1 VKVDDITDIQEM
13 YNANW
18 EREDDR
24 LLRHQLEH
32 DITWRYLEK
41 YLAAPGANI
50 LEIGP
55 ATGRY
60 TMELAR
66 RGYNVLAIDIAA
78 ELVTRAKA
86 RIDDLGLGSRVE
98 FRVGDI
104 RTCGDM
110 PESSFDA
117 ALVMGP
123 LYHLVLQ
130 EDRELVLNRVF
141 KFLKPGGVV
150 FSAWISRFG
159 IFGDNMKKM
168 PDLIFKKEAVSSI
181 LENGC
186 DRNRFHPK
194 GNFRGYY
201 ARADEIGPIHEQSGF
216 RTLAVAGA
224 EPAISADDDS
234 YNCLEGERR
243 QLWLDLLFK
252 LSAEPS
258 MAASSRHMLYVGEK
272 PEKGGK

>member
-1 VKVDDITDIQEM
+1 MDDITDIREM

-18 EREDDR
+18 EKEDDR
-24 LLRHQLEH
+24 LLRHQLER

-41 YLAAPGANI
+41 YVPPPGAKV
-50 LEIGP
+50 LEIGA

-78 ELVTRAKA
+78 DLVARAKT

-98 FRVGDI
+98 FRAGDI
-104 RTCGDM
+104 RTCGDI
-110 PESSFDA
+110 PESDFDA

-123 LYHLVLQ
+123 LYHLVFQ
-130 EDRELVLNRVF
+130 EERELVLNRVF
-141 KFLKPGGVV
+141 QSLKPGVVV

-159 IFGDNMKKM
+159 MFGDLLKNI
-168 PDLIFKKEAVSSI
+168 PDIVFSHQEVSSV
-181 LENGC
+181 LERGC
-186 DRNRFHPK
+186 DQDGYRCK
-194 GNFRGYY
+194 KDSFRGYF
-201 ARADEIGPIHEQSGF
+201 AKADEIAPIHEKAGF
-216 RTLAVAGA
+216 RTLALVGT
-224 EPAISADDDS
+224 EPAISADDAS

-252 LSAEPS
+252 LSEEPG
-258 MAASSRHMLYVGEK
+258 MTASSRHMLYVGKK
-272 PEKGGK
+272 PEKGGKK

>member
-1 VKVDDITDIQEM
+1 VDDITDIREM

-18 EREDDR
+18 EKEDDR
-24 LLRHQLEH
+24 LLRHQLER

-41 YLAAPGANI
+41 YLPPPGMKV
-50 LEIGP
+50 LEIGA

-66 RGYNVLAIDIAA
+66 RGYSVLAVDIASD
-78 ELVTRAKA
+78 LVARAKT

-98 FRVGDI
+98 FRVGDV
-104 RTCGDM
+104 RTCSDI

-130 EDRELVLNRVF
+130 EDRELVLERVF

-159 IFGDNMKKM
+159 IFGDNLKKM
-168 PDLIFKKEAVSSI
+168 PGLIFKKEAVESI
-181 LENGC
+181 LERGC
-186 DRNRFHPK
+186 DLDLFHPK
-194 GNFRGYY
+194 SNFRGYF
-201 ARADEIGPIHEQSGF
+201 ATADEIAPIHEKTGF
-216 RTLAVAGA
+216 GTLALAGT
-224 EPAISADDDS
+224 EPAISADDAS

-258 MAASSRHMLYVGEK
+258 MIASSRHMLYVGKK
-272 PEKGGK
+272 PEKGGEK

>member
-1 VKVDDITDIQEM
+1 MDDITDIREM
-13 YNANW
+13 YNANR
-18 EREDDR
+18 EKEDDR
-24 LLRHQLEH
+24 LLRHQLEY
-32 DITWRYLEK
+32 DMTWRYLEK
-41 YLAAPGANI
+41 YLPPPGAKV
-50 LEIGP
+50 LEIGA

-66 RGYNVLAIDIAA
+66 RGYKVLAIDIAE
-78 ELVTRAKA
+78 ELVARAKA
-86 RIDDLGLGSRVE
+86 RIDDLGLGSRVD
-98 FRVGDI
+98 FQVGDI

-130 EDRELVLNRVF
+130 EDRELVLDRVF
-141 KFLKPGGVV
+141 QFLKPGGIV

-159 IFGDNMKKM
+159 IFGDNMKNK
-168 PDLIFKKEAVSSI
+168 PDLIFRKEVVSSV
-181 LENGC
+181 LERGC
-186 DRNRFHPK
+186 DLNRFQTK

-201 ARADEIGPIHEQSGF
+201 ARADEIAPIHEQAGF

-224 EPAISADDDS
+224 EPAISADDAS

-243 QLWLDLLFK
+243 QFWLDLLFK

-258 MAASSRHMLYVGEK
+258 MVASSRHMLYIGEK

>member
-1 VKVDDITDIQEM
+1 VDDITDIREM
-13 YNANW
+13 YNASW
-18 EREDDR
+18 EKEDDR
-24 LLRHQLEH
+24 LLRHQLEY

-41 YLAAPGANI
+41 YLPPPGANI
-50 LEIGP
+50 LEIGA

-86 RIDDLGLGSRVE
+86 RVDDLGLGNRVE
-98 FRVGDI
+98 FRVEDI
-104 RTCGDM
+104 RTCGDV
-110 PESSFDA
+110 PESSFGA

-168 PDLIFKKEAVSSI
+168 PDLIFKTEIVSSV
-181 LENGC
+181 LEYGC
-186 DRNRFHPK
+186 DQELNRCRK
-194 GNFRGYY
+194 DGFRGYY
-201 ARADEIGPIHEQSGF
+201 AKADEISPIHEEAGF
-216 RTLAVAGA
+216 RTLTVAGV
-224 EPAISADDDS
+224 EPAISADDAS

-258 MAASSRHMLYVGEK
+258 MVASSRHMLYIGEK
-272 PEKGGK
+272 PAE

>member
-1 VKVDDITDIQEM
+1 MDDITDIREM

-18 EREDDR
+18 DKEDDR

-41 YLAAPGANI
+41 YLPAPSANI
-50 LEIGP
+50 LEIGA

-78 ELVTRAKA
+78 ELVTRAKV
-86 RIDDLGLGSRVE
+86 RIDDLGLGNRVE
-98 FRVGDI
+98 FRVADI
-104 RTCGDM
+104 RMCGNI

-130 EDRELVLNRVF
+130 EDREMVLNRVF
-141 KFLKPGGVV
+141 QFLKPGGVV

-159 IFGDNMKKM
+159 IFGDNMQKK
-168 PDLIFKKEAVSSI
+168 PDLIFRKEIVTSV

-186 DRNRFHPK
+186 DPDRFQTK

-201 ARADEIGPIHEQSGF
+201 ARADEIAPIHEQAGF
-216 RTLAVAGA
+216 RKLAVAGA

-252 LSAEPS
+252 LSAEPG
-258 MAASSRHMLYVGEK
+258 MVASSRHMLYIGEK
-272 PEKGGK
+272 PKNGGKK

>member
-1 VKVDDITDIQEM
+1 MDDITDIREM

-18 EREDDR
+18 DKEDDR
-24 LLRHQLEH
+24 LLRHQLEY

-41 YLAAPGANI
+41 YLPPPGAKV
-50 LEIGP
+50 LEIGA

-66 RGYNVLAIDIAA
+66 RGYSVLAVDIASD
-78 ELVTRAKA
+78 LVARAKT

-104 RTCGDM
+104 RTCSDI

-130 EDRELVLNRVF
+130 EDRELVLERVF

-159 IFGDNMKKM
+159 IFGDNLKKM
-168 PDLIFKKEAVSSI
+168 PDLIFKKEAVESI
-181 LENGC
+181 LERGC
-186 DRNRFHPK
+186 DLDLFHPK
-194 GNFRGYY
+194 SNFRGYF
-201 ARADEIGPIHEQSGF
+201 ATADEIAPIHEKTGF
-216 RTLAVAGA
+216 GTLALAGT
-224 EPAISADDDS
+224 EPAISADDAS

-258 MAASSRHMLYVGEK
+258 MIASSRHMLYVGKK
-272 PEKGGK
+272 PEKGGEK

>member
-1 VKVDDITDIQEM
+1 MDDITDIREM

-18 EREDDR
+18 DKEDDR

-32 DITWRYLEK
+32 DITWRYLEQ
-41 YLAAPGANI
+41 YLPPPGAKV
-50 LEIGP
+50 LEIGA

-66 RGYNVLAIDIAA
+66 RGYNVLAIDIAG
-78 ELVTRAKA
+78 ELVARGKA

-104 RTCGDM
+104 RMCGGV

-117 ALVMGP
+117 ALIMGP

-130 EDRELVLNRVF
+130 EDRELVLNKVF
-141 KFLKPGGVV
+141 KFLKPGGVI

-168 PDLIFKKEAVSSI
+168 PDLIFKKEAVSFI
-181 LENGC
+181 LERGC
-186 DRNRFHPK
+186 DRDRVHPK
-194 GNFRGYY
+194 SSFRGYY
-201 ARADEIGPIHEQSGF
+201 ARADEIAPVHEQAGF

-224 EPAISADDDS
+224 EPAISADDAS

-252 LSAEPS
+252 LSAELS
-258 MAASSRHMLYVGEK
+258 MVASSRHMLYIGEK

>member
-1 VKVDDITDIQEM
+1 MDDITDIREM

-18 EREDDR
+18 EKEDDR
-24 LLRHQLEH
+24 LLRHQLER

-41 YLAAPGANI
+41 YLPPPGMKV
-50 LEIGP
+50 LEIGA

-66 RGYNVLAIDIAA
+66 RGYSVLAVDIASD
-78 ELVTRAKA
+78 LVARAKT

-98 FRVGDI
+98 FRVGDV
-104 RTCGDM
+104 RTCSDI

-130 EDRELVLNRVF
+130 EDRELVLERVF

-159 IFGDNMKKM
+159 IFGDNLKKM
-168 PDLIFKKEAVSSI
+168 PGLIFKKEAVESI
-181 LENGC
+181 LERGC
-186 DRNRFHPK
+186 DLDLFHPK
-194 GNFRGYY
+194 SNFRGYF
-201 ARADEIGPIHEQSGF
+201 ATADEIAPIHEKTGF
-216 RTLAVAGA
+216 GTLALAGA
-224 EPAISADDDS
+224 EPAISADDAS

-258 MAASSRHMLYVGEK
+258 MIASSRHMLYVGKK
-272 PEKGGK
+272 PEKGGEK

>member
-1 VKVDDITDIQEM
+1 MDDITDIREM
-13 YNANW
+13 YNANR
-18 EREDDR
+18 EKEDDR
-24 LLRHQLEH
+24 LLRHQLEY
-32 DITWRYLEK
+32 DMTWRFLEK
-41 YLAAPGANI
+41 YLPAPGANI
-50 LEIGP
+50 LEIGA

-66 RGYNVLAIDIAA
+66 QGYNVLAIDIAS
-78 ELVTRAKA
+78 ELVTRGKA

-123 LYHLVLQ
+123 LYHLVLR

-168 PDLIFKKEAVSSI
+168 PDLIFKKEIVSSV
-181 LENGC
+181 LEHGC
-186 DRNRFHPK
+186 DRDRFHPK
-194 GNFRGYY
+194 SSFRGYY
-201 ARADEIGPIHEQSGF
+201 AKADEIAPIHERAGF
-216 RTLAVAGA
+216 RTLTLAGV
-224 EPAISADDDS
+224 EPAISADDAS

-258 MAASSRHMLYVGEK
+258 MVASSRHMLYVGEK
-272 PEKGGK
+272 PAE

>member
-1 VKVDDITDIQEM
+1 MDDITDIREM

-18 EREDDR
+18 EKEDDR
-24 LLRHQLEH
+24 LLRHQLER

-41 YLAAPGANI
+41 YLTTPGMKV
-50 LEIGP
+50 LEIGA

-66 RGYNVLAIDIAA
+66 RGYSVLAVDIASD
-78 ELVTRAKA
+78 LVARAKT

-104 RTCGDM
+104 RTCSDI

-130 EDRELVLNRVF
+130 EDRELVLERVF

-159 IFGDNMKKM
+159 IFGDNLKKM
-168 PDLIFKKEAVSSI
+168 PGLIFKKEAVESI
-181 LENGC
+181 LERGC
-186 DRNRFHPK
+186 DLDLFHPK
-194 GNFRGYY
+194 SNFRGYF
-201 ARADEIGPIHEQSGF
+201 ATADEIAPIHEKTGF
-216 RTLAVAGA
+216 GTLALAGT
-224 EPAISADDDS
+224 EPAISADDAS

-258 MAASSRHMLYVGEK
+258 MIASSRHMLYVGKK
-272 PEKGGK
+272 PEKGGEK

>member
-1 VKVDDITDIQEM
+1 MDDITDIQEM

-110 PESSFDA
+110 PESTFDA

-130 EDRELVLNRVF
+130 EDRELVLNRVL
-141 KFLKPGGVV
+141 KCLKPGGVV

-168 PDLIFKKEAVSSI
+168 PDLIFRKEIVSSVF
-181 LENGC
+181 EHGC
-186 DRNRFHPK
+186 DPEWNRCRK
-194 GNFRGYY
+194 DGFRGYY
-201 ARADEIGPIHEQSGF
+201 ARADEIAPIHEQAGF
-216 RTLAVAGA
+216 RTLTVAGV
-224 EPAISADDDS
+224 EPAISADDAS
-234 YNCLEGERR
+234 YNSLEGERR

-258 MAASSRHMLYVGEK
+258 MIASSRHMLYIGEK
-272 PEKGGK
+272 PAE

>member
-1 VKVDDITDIQEM
+1 VDDITDIREM

-18 EREDDR
+18 DKEDDR

-32 DITWRYLEK
+32 DITWRYLGK
-41 YLAAPGANI
+41 YLPPPGAKV
-50 LEIGP
+50 LEIGA

-66 RGYNVLAIDIAA
+66 REYKVLAIDIAA
-78 ELVTRAKA
+78 ELVTGAKA
-86 RIDDLGLGSRVE
+86 RIDDLGLGNRVE
-98 FRVGDI
+98 FRVEDI
-104 RTCGDM
+104 RTCGDI
-110 PESSFDA
+110 PESNFDA

-141 KFLKPGGVV
+141 QSLKPGGVI

-168 PDLIFKKEAVSSI
+168 PDLIYKKEIVASV
-181 LENGC
+181 LEHGC
-186 DRNRFHPK
+186 DPEWHRCRK
-194 GNFRGYY
+194 DSFRGYY
-201 ARADEIGPIHEQSGF
+201 AKADEIAPIHEKTGF
-216 RTLAVAGA
+216 RTLAVAGV
-224 EPAISADDDS
+224 EPAISADDAS

-252 LSAEPS
+252 LSVEPS
-258 MAASSRHMLYVGEK
+258 MVASSRHMLYIGEK
-272 PEKGGK
+272 PTK

>member
-1 VKVDDITDIQEM
+1 MDDIADIREM

-18 EREDDR
+18 EKEDDR
-24 LLRHQLEH
+24 LLRHQLER

-41 YLAAPGANI
+41 YLPPPGMKV
-50 LEIGP
+50 LEIGA

-66 RGYNVLAIDIAA
+66 RGYSVLAVDIASD
-78 ELVTRAKA
+78 LVARAKT

-98 FRVGDI
+98 FRVGDV
-104 RTCGDM
+104 RTCSDI

-130 EDRELVLNRVF
+130 EDRELVLERVF

-159 IFGDNMKKM
+159 IFGDNLKKM
-168 PDLIFKKEAVSSI
+168 PGLIFKKEAVESI
-181 LENGC
+181 LERGC
-186 DRNRFHPK
+186 DLDLFHPK
-194 GNFRGYY
+194 SNFRGYF
-201 ARADEIGPIHEQSGF
+201 ATADEIAPIHEKTGF
-216 RTLAVAGA
+216 GTLALAGT
-224 EPAISADDDS
+224 EPAISADDAS

-258 MAASSRHMLYVGEK
+258 MIASSRHMLYVGKK
-272 PEKGGK
+272 PEKGGEK

>member
-1 VKVDDITDIQEM
+1 VDDITDIREM
-13 YNANW
+13 YNASW
-18 EREDDR
+18 DREDDR

-41 YLAAPGANI
+41 YLPVPGAKI
-50 LEIGP
+50 LEIGA

-78 ELVTRAKA
+78 ELMTGAKG
-86 RIDDLGLGSRVE
+86 RIDDLGLGNRVE

-104 RTCGDM
+104 RTCGGVT
-110 PESSFDA
+110 ESSFEA

-123 LYHLVLQ
+123 LYHLVFQ
-130 EDRELVLNRVF
+130 EERELVLNRVF
-141 KFLKPGGVV
+141 QSLKPGGVV

-159 IFGDNMKKM
+159 ILGNLMREK
-168 PDLIFKKEAVSSI
+168 PDLVLRKEEMSS
-181 LENGC
+181 LMELGR
-186 DRNRFHPK
+186 DRDRFYTK

-201 ARADEIGPIHEQSGF
+201 ARADEIGPIHEKAGF

-224 EPAISADDDS
+224 EPAISADDAS

-258 MAASSRHMLYVGEK
+258 MVASSRHMLYLGEK

>member
-1 VKVDDITDIQEM
+1 VDDITDIREM

-18 EREDDR
+18 EKEDDR

-41 YLAAPGANI
+41 YLPPPGAKA
-50 LEIGP
+50 LEIGA

-66 RGYNVLAIDIAA
+66 RGYDVLAIDIAA
-78 ELVTRAKA
+78 DLVARAKA

-104 RTCGDM
+104 RTCGDI

-123 LYHLVLQ
+123 LYHLVLK
-130 EDRELVLNRVF
+130 EERELVLKRVF
-141 KFLKPGGVV
+141 KFLKPSGVV
-150 FSAWISRFG
+150 FSSWISRFG
-159 IFGDNMKKM
+159 IFGDNIKKM
-168 PDLIFKKEAVSSI
+168 PDLVLQKEAVVSV
-181 LENGC
+181 LERGC
-186 DRNRFHPK
+186 DPEWHRCRK
-194 GNFRGYY
+194 DRFRGYY
-201 ARADEIGPIHEQSGF
+201 AKAEEIVPIHKEAGF
-216 RTLAVAGA
+216 RTIGVAGV
-224 EPAISADDDS
+224 EPAISADDAS

-258 MAASSRHMLYVGEK
+258 MIASSRHMLYVGKK

>member
-1 VKVDDITDIQEM
+1 MDDITDIREM
-13 YNANW
+13 YNASW
-18 EREDDR
+18 EKEDDR
-24 LLRHQLEH
+24 LQRHQLEY

-41 YLAAPGANI
+41 YLPDPGANI
-50 LEIGP
+50 LEIGA

-78 ELVTRAKA
+78 EMVARAKA

-123 LYHLVLQ
+123 LYHLVLE

-141 KFLKPGGVV
+141 KFLKPGGVI

-168 PDLIFKKEAVSSI
+168 PDLIFRKEIVSSV
-181 LENGC
+181 LEHGC
-186 DRNRFHPK
+186 DPEWNRCRK
-194 GNFRGYY
+194 DGFRGYY
-201 ARADEIGPIHEQSGF
+201 ARADEIAPIHEKAGF
-216 RTLAVAGA
+216 HTTIVAGV
-224 EPAISADDDS
+224 EPAISADDAT

-272 PEKGGK
+272 PGNGGK

>member
-1 VKVDDITDIQEM
+1 VDDITDIREM

-18 EREDDR
+18 EKEDDR
-24 LLRHQLEH
+24 LLRHQLEY

-41 YLAAPGANI
+41 YLPAPGANI
-50 LEIGP
+50 LEIGA

-66 RGYNVLAIDIAA
+66 RGYDVLAIDIAA
-78 ELVTRAKA
+78 ELVTRAIT

-104 RTCGDM
+104 RTCGNI

-130 EDRELVLNRVF
+130 EDREMVLNRVF
-141 KFLKPGGVV
+141 KFLKPGGIV
-150 FSAWISRFG
+150 FTAWISRFG

-168 PDLIFKKEAVSSI
+168 PDLIFRKEAVASV
-181 LENGC
+181 LERGC
-186 DRNRFHPK
+186 YQDRFHTK

-201 ARADEIGPIHEQSGF
+201 AKADEIAPIHEKAGF
-216 RTLAVAGA
+216 RTLALAGA
-224 EPAISADDDS
+224 EPAISADDAS
-234 YNCLEGERR
+234 YNCLERERR

-252 LSAEPS
+252 LSEEPS
-258 MAASSRHMLYVGEK
+258 MAASSRHMLYVGKK
-272 PEKGGK
+272 PKKGRNQ

>member
-1 VKVDDITDIQEM
+1 MDDIADIREM

-18 EREDDR
+18 EKEDDR
-24 LLRHQLEH
+24 LLRHQLER

-41 YLAAPGANI
+41 YLPPPGMKV
-50 LEIGP
+50 LEIGA

-66 RGYNVLAIDIAA
+66 RGYSVLAVDIASD
-78 ELVTRAKA
+78 LVARAKT

-104 RTCGDM
+104 RTCSDI

-130 EDRELVLNRVF
+130 EDRELVLERVF

-159 IFGDNMKKM
+159 IFGDNLKKM
-168 PDLIFKKEAVSSI
+168 PGLIFKKEAVESI
-181 LENGC
+181 LECGC
-186 DRNRFHPK
+186 DLDLFHPK
-194 GNFRGYY
+194 SNFRGYF
-201 ARADEIGPIHEQSGF
+201 ATADEIAPIHEKTGF
-216 RTLAVAGA
+216 GTLALAGT
-224 EPAISADDDS
+224 EPAISADDAS

-258 MAASSRHMLYVGEK
+258 MIASSRHMLYVGKK
-272 PEKGGK
+272 PEKGGEK

>member
-1 VKVDDITDIQEM
+1 MDDITDIREM

-18 EREDDR
+18 EKEDDW
-24 LLRHQLEH
+24 LLRHQLER
-32 DITWRYLEK
+32 DITWHYLEK
-41 YLAAPGANI
+41 YLPPPGMKV
-50 LEIGP
+50 LEIGA

-66 RGYNVLAIDIAA
+66 RGYSVLAVDIASD
-78 ELVTRAKA
+78 LVARAKT

-104 RTCGDM
+104 RTCSDI

-130 EDRELVLNRVF
+130 EDRELVLERVF

-159 IFGDNMKKM
+159 IFGDNLKKM
-168 PDLIFKKEAVSSI
+168 PGLIFKKEAVESI
-181 LENGC
+181 LECGC
-186 DRNRFHPK
+186 DLDLFHPK
-194 GNFRGYY
+194 SNFRGYF
-201 ARADEIGPIHEQSGF
+201 ATADEIAPIHEKTGF
-216 RTLAVAGA
+216 GTLALAGT
-224 EPAISADDDS
+224 EPAISADDAS

-258 MAASSRHMLYVGEK
+258 MIASSRHMLYVGKK
-272 PEKGGK
+272 PEKGGEK